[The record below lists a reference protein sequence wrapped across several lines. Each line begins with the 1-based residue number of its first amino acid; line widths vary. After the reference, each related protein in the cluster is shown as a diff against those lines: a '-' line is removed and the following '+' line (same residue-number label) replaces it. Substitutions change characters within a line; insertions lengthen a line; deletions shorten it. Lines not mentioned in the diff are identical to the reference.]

1 MVGGYSAA
9 DPLRKNVMEI
19 RAVFLRPPRVIFLSY
34 LRKKA
39 SLIRA
44 ETSWVFFTTY
54 LTKKGEKQGADGGTR
69 AHLLGGLYTRTH

>member
-9 DPLRKNVMEI
+9 DPLRKNVMGI
-19 RAVFLRPPRVIFLSY
+19 RAVFLRPARVFFLSY

-44 ETSWVFFTTY
+44 EAS
-54 LTKKGEKQGADGGTR
+54 
-69 AHLLGGLYTRTH
+69 